1 MTRAVAWML
10 WLAAPVAPAASGTTP
25 VPLDIHE
32 EVRRYTVPGD
42 DLEGLRDA
50 LRSQSLS
57 DRAGGSHGRTH
68 SRIRIEYVPQP
79 VEGGCRARTPSIRM
93 DITTTLPE
101 WEPAVPVDSGLRER
115 WQAVAAALQRH
126 EGRHREHALAA
137 ARDLQAA
144 LAGLGVQPDCET
156 LRRTVDRAFQR
167 VTLRASFRD
176 ARYDERTRNGLE
188 EGVGL

>member
-1 MTRAVAWML
+1 MIEAAWILPMMAV
-10 WLAAPVAPAASGTTP
+10 VATLPGGTTT
-25 VPLDIHE
+25 VPLEIHE
-32 EVRRYTVPGD
+32 EVLRYDVPGD
-42 DLEGLRDA
+42 DLEALREA
-50 LRSQSLS
+50 LRSQALS

-68 SRIRIEYVPQP
+68 SRLRIEYAPQP
-79 VEGGCRARTPSIRM
+79 VDGGCRARAPSIRL

-101 WEPAVPVDSGLRER
+101 WNPAEPVDGDLRER
-115 WQAVAAALQRH
+115 WQGVAAALQRH

-144 LAGLGVQPDCET
+144 LAGLGVQADCDT
-156 LRRTVDRAFQR
+156 LRREVDRAFQR

-188 EGVGL
+188 EGITL